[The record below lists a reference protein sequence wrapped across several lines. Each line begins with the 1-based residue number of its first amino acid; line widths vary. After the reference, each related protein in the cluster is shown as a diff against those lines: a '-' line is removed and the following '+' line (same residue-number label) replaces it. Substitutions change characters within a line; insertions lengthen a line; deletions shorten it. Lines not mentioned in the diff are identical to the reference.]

1 MFAESPVHAAKR
13 ASLFSMARARLLF
26 LVFALALLAPARA
39 EAEPLERIRLQ
50 LRWTHQFQFAGY
62 YVALER
68 GYYRSGG
75 LDVDLVQGA
84 PGIDPAD
91 EVLSERADAG
101 IGTTELLLRF
111 AQGADVVV
119 LAQIFQHS
127 PFALAVRTDHGVHHV
142 HDLVGKRIMV
152 EPGAAEIRALLAREG
167 LRPGD
172 VTIMPHPFSIKPF
185 ADGDVDGATVYVS
198 TEPFQLDHEAVP
210 YLLLDARSAGIDFYG
225 DNLFTRGELAQR
237 KPAVMAALREATLR
251 GWREAL
257 ADPEA
262 AIQLIRTRWNPGAD
276 PEFLRYEAAQTV
288 KLVRPDSVE
297 LGYQFRGRWEH
308 IGQTYA
314 ELGMLPAAPNLDGFL
329 WEPETRQVLPRWA
342 RWALAAFAAAGIIAV
357 AFILVV
363 TRSARRAEAAERR
376 LRELIDGAPV
386 PIVVVDSQDLRVRYA
401 NTRAAVAFGRN
412 REKMMKLRAG
422 DLYADPEAREKLL
435 HDLDE
440 HGVATDQEIQLVRA
454 DGSPFWV
461 LVSSRRSD
469 FEGRPSIISGFIDLT
484 DQKKLETD
492 LRSALDQVRLVEGIL
507 PICMHCKKIK
517 DDVGAWQPLEHYISA
532 RSDAQF
538 SHGLCPE
545 CLERHYP
552 EDEKA

>member
-1 MFAESPVHAAKR
+1 
-13 ASLFSMARARLLF
+13 MARARLL
-26 LVFALALLAPARA
+26 LLILAVALLAPARA
-39 EAEPLERIRLQ
+39 EAQPLERIRLQ

-68 GYYRSGG
+68 GYYRSAG
-75 LDVDLVQGA
+75 LDVELVPGA
-84 PGIDPAD
+84 PGIDAAD

-101 IGTTELLLRF
+101 VGTTELLLRF

-119 LAQIFQHS
+119 LTQIFQHS

-185 ADGDVDGATVYVS
+185 ADGDVDGATVYAS
-198 TEPFQLDHEAVP
+198 SEPFQLDHEAVP

-237 KPAVMAALREATLR
+237 KPAAIAGLRDASLR

-276 PEFLRYEAAQTV
+276 PDFLRYEAAQTI

-314 ELGMLPAAPNLDGFL
+314 ELGMLPATPNLDGFL
-329 WEPETRQVLPRWA
+329 WEPETRQALPRWV
-342 RWALAAFAAAGIIAV
+342 RWALAALAVAGVIAL

-363 TRSARRAEAAERR
+363 TRSARRAEQAERR

-386 PIVVVDSQDLRVRYA
+386 PIVVVDSQDHRVRYA
-401 NTRAAVAFGRN
+401 NTRAAVALGRS
-412 REKMMKLRAG
+412 REKVTKLRAS

-435 HDLDE
+435 RDLDE
-440 HGVATDQEIQLVRA
+440 HGVATDQEIQLTRA
-454 DGSPFWV
+454 DGTPFWV

-484 DQKKLETD
+484 DQKQLETD

>member
-1 MFAESPVHAAKR
+1 
-13 ASLFSMARARLLF
+13 MARVRVLL
-26 LVFALALLAPARA
+26 LILAVALLTPARA
-39 EAEPLERIRLQ
+39 TAAPLEHIRLQ

-68 GYYRSGG
+68 GYYRSAG
-75 LDVDLVQGA
+75 LDVELLPGA
-84 PGIDPAD
+84 PGIDATD

-127 PFALAVRTDHGVHHV
+127 PFALAVRTDHGVRHV
-142 HDLVGKRIMV
+142 HDLLGKRIMV
-152 EPGAAEIRALLAREG
+152 EPGAAELRALLAREG

-172 VTIMPHPFSIKPF
+172 VTFLPYSFSVKQF
-185 ADGDVDGATVYVS
+185 ADGDVDGASVYVS

-237 KPAVMAALREATLR
+237 KPAVVAALRDASRR
-251 GWREAL
+251 GWREAF

-262 AIQLIRTRWNPGAD
+262 AIQIIRTRWSPGAD
-276 PEFLRYEAAQTV
+276 PEFLRYEAAQTL

-314 ELGMLPAAPNLDGFL
+314 ELGMLPAVPNLDGFL
-329 WEPETRQVLPRWA
+329 WEPERRQVLPRWA
-342 RWALAAFAAAGIIAV
+342 RWALGSLGVAGLLAV
-357 AFILVV
+357 GIVVAV
-363 TRSARRAEAAERR
+363 TRSARRAERAERR
-376 LRELIDGAPV
+376 LREFIDGAPV
-386 PIVVVDSQDLRVRYA
+386 PIVVVDSQDHRFRYA
-401 NTRAAVAFGRN
+401 NVRAALALGRSAD
-412 REKMMKLRAG
+412 EVMALRAPEV
-422 DLYADPEAREKLL
+422 YADPSAREKRLR
-435 HDLDE
+435 DLDE
-440 HGVATDQEIQLVRA
+440 RGVATEQELQLSRG
-454 DGSPFWV
+454 DGTLFWV
-461 LVSSRRSD
+461 LISSRRSE
-469 FEGRPSIISGFIDLT
+469 FEGRPSVISGFIDLT
-484 DQKKLETD
+484 DQKQLEAE
-492 LRSALDQVRLVEGIL
+492 LRSALEEVRALQGIL

-517 DDVGAWQPLEHYISA
+517 DDAGAWQPLEQYISA

-538 SHGLCPE
+538 SHGLCTE
-545 CLERHYP
+545 CLESRYP
-552 EDEKA
+552 EDEKGT